1 MEKHM
6 PAFGNVTIND
16 GASTPVAHIFSPV
29 KIDGDVA
36 TYADRSTGVPS
47 KYYLLTAS
55 NRDPSGGNGQVNRVQ
70 FSLALPVVA
79 DGSDPTIK
87 VGTVIR
93 TLRFNCEYLIPVT
106 STLQERKDLSAL
118 SKNLLA
124 NAIEIAMVEN
134 LEHVY

>member
-1 MEKHM
+1 M

-16 GASTPVAHIFSPV
+16 GASTPVAHVFSPV

-55 NRDPSGGNGQVNRVQ
+55 NRDPSGGNGQVSRVQ
-70 FSLALPVVA
+70 YSLALPVVA
-79 DGSDPTIK
+79 DGTDPLVK
-87 VGTVIR
+87 AGTVLR
-93 TLRFNCEYLIPVT
+93 TSRFDGTFLIPAT
-106 STLQERKDLSAL
+106 STLQERKDLRAFV
-118 SKNLLA
+118 KNLMVD
-124 NAIEIAMVEN
+124 AIVTAMVEN